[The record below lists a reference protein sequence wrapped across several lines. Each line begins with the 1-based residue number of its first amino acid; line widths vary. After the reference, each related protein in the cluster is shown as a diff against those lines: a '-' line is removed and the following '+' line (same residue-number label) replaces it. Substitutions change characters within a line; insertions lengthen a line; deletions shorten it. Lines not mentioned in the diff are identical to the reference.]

1 MISRLSFKFGP
12 GKAIKTE
19 SKIDLNILKLNAM
32 TKKVF
37 KYKYDFEIGYLIKS
51 PCKKC
56 IYQKTL
62 PKCSDQCEMLDKIHA
77 VLAESVSCT
86 RRKY

>member
-1 MISRLSFKFGP
+1 MPK
-12 GKAIKTE
+12 
-19 SKIDLNILKLNAM
+19 KI
-32 TKKVF
+32 F

-56 IYQKTL
+56 IYQKTF
-62 PKCSDQCEMLDKIHA
+62 PKCSDQCQILDKIHT